1 MKFVIPHAP
10 VSWGELIDK
19 ITILEIK
26 RQKIASPL
34 ALKNINNEYELL
46 IKLLSEEII
55 EYKNIREL
63 KNELMKVNNKLWQI
77 EDEIRVLEQ
86 NKIFDD
92 SFIELARSVYMQN
105 DMRAKIKK
113 EINEILGS
121 ELKEEKSYEKF
132 TNNN

>member
-1 MKFVIPHAP
+1 MKFVLPHTP

-26 RQKIASPL
+26 KQKIASPL
-34 ALKNINNEYELL
+34 ALKNINKEYELL
-46 IKLLSEEII
+46 IKLFSTEIL

-63 KNELMKVNNKLWQI
+63 KNDLIEVNNKLWQI
-77 EDEIRVLEQ
+77 EDAIRVLEK

-105 DMRAKIKK
+105 DIRSKIKK

-132 TNNN
+132 KNKY

>member
-1 MKFVIPHAP
+1 MKFVIPHTP

-26 RQKIASPL
+26 KQEIASPL
-34 ALKNINNEYELL
+34 ALVNINKEYELL
-46 IKLLSEEII
+46 IKLLSGEII

-63 KNELMKVNNKLWQI
+63 KNDLMEVNNKLWKI
-77 EDEIRVLEQ
+77 EDSIRILEK

-92 SFIELARSVYMQN
+92 SFIELARSVYIQN
-105 DMRAKIKK
+105 DIRAKIKK

-121 ELKEEKSYEKF
+121 ELKEEKSYESYI
-132 TNNN
+132 NN

>member
-1 MKFVIPHAP
+1 
-10 VSWGELIDK
+10 
-19 ITILEIK
+19 LEIK
-26 RQKIASPL
+26 KQEIASPL
-34 ALKNINNEYELL
+34 ALVNINKEYELL
-46 IKLLSEEII
+46 IKLLSGEII

-63 KNELMKVNNKLWQI
+63 KNELMQVNNKLWQI
-77 EDEIRVLEQ
+77 EEEIRVLEK

-121 ELKEEKSYEKF
+121 ELKEEKSYVKF